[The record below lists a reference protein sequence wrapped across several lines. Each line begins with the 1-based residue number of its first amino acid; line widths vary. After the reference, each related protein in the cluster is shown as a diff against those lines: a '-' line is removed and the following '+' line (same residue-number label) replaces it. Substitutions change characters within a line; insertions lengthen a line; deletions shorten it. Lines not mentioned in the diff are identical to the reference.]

1 MALLILLHVI
11 GASVWLGGHLIL
23 LLGFVPRALRQNDPE
38 IIRKFEE
45 VYERIGIP
53 ALLLQI
59 VTGVWMSEKYL
70 GNLTDAFLFQS
81 PMERYI
87 AWKIILIAV
96 TVILALHA
104 RLRII
109 PKLQSSNLRYLVV
122 HITGIT
128 VIALFMAFLGTG
140 IRVGEW

>member
-1 MALLILLHVI
+1 
-11 GASVWLGGHLIL
+11 
-23 LLGFVPRALRQNDPE
+23 
-38 IIRKFEE
+38 
-45 VYERIGIP
+45 
-53 ALLLQI
+53 
-59 VTGVWMSEKYL
+59 MSEKYL